1 MSSPFNYSQENKHYA
16 PHWNPQSFTADELSV
31 RIGGGISGDQHYKAK
46 DMQINQYH
54 FYGTSPE
61 KSKPSPVAAP
71 EPELL
76 PLFDKDHEP
85 ISSDL
90 DDRLGKAI
98 GAFSFAAFDRL
109 IPESI
114 EEQTDA

>member
-1 MSSPFNYSQENKHYA
+1 MLVNNYFGIDRRTSQEK
-16 PHWNPQSFTADELSV
+16 L
-31 RIGGGISGDQHYKAK
+31 
-46 DMQINQYH
+46 
-54 FYGTSPE
+54 
-61 KSKPSPVAAP
+61 KPLPAATP

-76 PLFDKDHEP
+76 PLLDKDHEP

-109 IPESI
+109 SPESI